1 MSKRTKLFLIIF
13 FGLLLLLVG
22 VWIFLQPI
30 LNQRSAAPQP
40 PSLQNSTPYVPPSN
54 ASNVSRTST
63 STLKAPSQPPPIN
76 VLVQLQNRAKS
87 LTEQIG
93 SGSSQDGFLGYQD
106 AELNMT
112 SKGQQAI
119 RAEQKVLQQA
129 HPLSGSLYTL
139 STRAVSSV
147 IISGSAGDLKIIVAV
162 ETIQTENA
170 GIAGITPSSS
180 AKRVTVTFLKQSG
193 GGYLADRITQ
203 QNVDL

>member
-1 MSKRTKLFLIIF
+1 
-13 FGLLLLLVG
+13 
-22 VWIFLQPI
+22 
-30 LNQRSAAPQP
+30 
-40 PSLQNSTPYVPPSN
+40 
-54 ASNVSRTST
+54 
-63 STLKAPSQPPPIN
+63 
-76 VLVQLQNRAKS
+76 
-87 LTEQIG
+87 
-93 SGSSQDGFLGYQD
+93 
-106 AELNMT
+106 MT